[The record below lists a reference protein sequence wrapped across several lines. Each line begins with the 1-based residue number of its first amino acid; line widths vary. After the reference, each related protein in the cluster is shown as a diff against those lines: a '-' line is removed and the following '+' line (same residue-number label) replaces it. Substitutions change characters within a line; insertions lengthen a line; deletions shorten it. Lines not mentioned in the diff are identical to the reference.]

1 MCNNTSFAGTRDA
14 ANRSIRFDIRMG
26 KFTQWMG
33 QGQQSREFD
42 YVQGYLTGISLRKHE
57 MPTGEMT
64 YLDVHF
70 KNGEIRFDVSA
81 IASGSVAAEL
91 ISNLVPIIFID
102 EADALLGRRVAVEK
116 ASDKEEN
123 TSASVILEELNTF
136 SGILFAATNFIT
148 TIDPAMYRRFL
159 MKIEFPVPGRD
170 VLAKIWRAK
179 LPRITAEDAEA
190 LAERFHLAGAV
201 IDNVVG
207 LCILEK
213 IVDNRLPTLEQVIQY
228 CEEQMGKENRPPIG
242 FRQISKK

>member
-26 KFTQWMG
+26 KFAQWMG

-91 ISNLVPIIFID
+91 ISKLVNIRDPRSMVRID
-102 EADALLGRRVAVEK
+102 VWAKDRYTNSSVYENGEKLPFRMLPKVEK
-116 ASDKEEN
+116 RQRGFS
-123 TSASVILEELNTF
+123 TSYDTSERDTAVMAMVDELN
-136 SGILFAATNFIT
+136 GRIAQAART
-148 TIDPAMYRRFL
+148 
-159 MKIEFPVPGRD
+159 
-170 VLAKIWRAK
+170 
-179 LPRITAEDAEA
+179 
-190 LAERFHLAGAV
+190 
-201 IDNVVG
+201 
-207 LCILEK
+207 
-213 IVDNRLPTLEQVIQY
+213 
-228 CEEQMGKENRPPIG
+228 ENARN
-242 FRQISKK
+242 